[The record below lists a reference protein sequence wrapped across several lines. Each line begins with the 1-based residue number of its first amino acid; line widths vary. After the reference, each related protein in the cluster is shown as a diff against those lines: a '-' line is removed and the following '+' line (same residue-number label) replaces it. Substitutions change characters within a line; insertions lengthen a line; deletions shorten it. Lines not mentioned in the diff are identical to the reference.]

1 LLVDEESW
9 MKAVVYDQPRSFTVT
24 DVPEPHAGPGEV
36 RLRIVLAGVCG
47 TDGHLHQGEFDPV
60 YPLTP
65 GHEIVGE
72 VDEVGEGVTEVRAG
86 QRVCL
91 DNMQACGMCTSCR
104 RARPQY
110 CASAVMQGVNVPG
123 GFAQYI
129 VAPAGKCHPVDD
141 LAPEVA
147 VLAEP
152 TACVMHGLDLL
163 ELRPGSDVLVFGA
176 GPTGL
181 VLAQLLRYVGA
192 SRVTVAA
199 PTAFKLE
206 VAKRHGADEIVQI
219 DRADP
224 EASTRRLR
232 ELAPEGFDVV
242 VDATGTVAVLSRCVS
257 LTRDG
262 GTVFVYGMTEEAAE
276 LTVSPYEIFRRELV
290 LKGSFSQAYSFDRA
304 VSALRGGR
312 VRTEGIITHRF
323 GLDDYGAALAALADS
338 ACIKAVMQP

>member
-1 LLVDEESW
+1 

-24 DVPEPHAGPGEV
+24 EVAEPHPGAGEV
-36 RLRIVLAGVCG
+36 RLRVVLAGVCG

-72 VDEVGEGVTEVRAG
+72 VDELGDGVTGLSAG
-86 QRVCL
+86 QRVVL
-91 DNMQACGMCTSCR
+91 DNMQSCGVCPSCR
-104 RARPQY
+104 RARPAF
-110 CASAVMQGVNVPG
+110 CHRLIAQGVNAPG

-141 LAPEVA
+141 LDVEVA

-152 TACVMHGLDLL
+152 TACVVHGLDVLGL
-163 ELRPGSDVLVFGA
+163 PPGSDVLVFGA

-192 SRVTVAA
+192 ARVTVAA

-206 VAKRHGADEIVQI
+206 VAKAHGADETVQV

-224 EASTRRLR
+224 ETSTKRLR
-232 ELAPEGFDVV
+232 ELAPDGFDVV
-242 VDATGTVAVLSRCVS
+242 IDATGSVDVLGRCVA

-262 GTVFVYGMTEEAAE
+262 GTVFVYGMTEESAQ

-290 LKGSFSQAYSFDRA
+290 IKGSFSQAYSFDRA
-304 VSALRGGR
+304 ISALRGGR

-323 GLDDYGAALAALADS
+323 GLDDYGAALAALGDS
-338 ACIKAVMQP
+338 ACIKAVIQP

>member
-1 LLVDEESW
+1 
-9 MKAVVYDQPRSFTVT
+9 
-24 DVPEPHAGPGEV
+24 
-36 RLRIVLAGVCG
+36 VLAGVCG

-206 VAKRHGADEIVQI
+206 VAKRHGADVI
-219 DRADP
+219 
-224 EASTRRLR
+224 
-232 ELAPEGFDVV
+232 
-242 VDATGTVAVLSRCVS
+242 DATGTVAVLSRCVS

-304 VSALRGGR
+304 IAALRGGR
-312 VRTEGIITHRF
+312 VRTEGLVTHRF

>member
-1 LLVDEESW
+1 

-24 DVPEPHAGPGEV
+24 DVAEPHAGPGEV

-110 CASAVMQGVNVPG
+110 CASLVAQGVNAPG

-141 LAPEVA
+141 LPAEVA

-163 ELRPGSDVLVFGA
+163 DLRPGSDVLVFGA
-176 GPTGL
+176 GPTGQ

-206 VAKRHGADEIVQI
+206 VAKRHGADETVQV

-224 EASTRRLR
+224 DASTKQLR
-232 ELAPEGFDVV
+232 ELAPDGFDVV

-304 VSALRGGR
+304 IAALRGGR
-312 VRTEGIITHRF
+312 VRTEGIITHKF
-323 GLDDYGAALAALADS
+323 GLDDYGAALDALADS

>member
-1 LLVDEESW
+1 
-9 MKAVVYDQPRSFTVT
+9 
-24 DVPEPHAGPGEV
+24 
-36 RLRIVLAGVCG
+36 
-47 TDGHLHQGEFDPV
+47 
-60 YPLTP
+60 
-65 GHEIVGE
+65 
-72 VDEVGEGVTEVRAG
+72 
-86 QRVCL
+86 
-91 DNMQACGMCTSCR
+91 MQACGMCTSCR
-104 RARPQY
+104 RARPAF
-110 CASAVMQGVNVPG
+110 CAALIAQGVNAPG

-141 LAPEVA
+141 LPAEVA

-163 ELRPGSDVLVFGA
+163 DLRPGSDVLVFGA
-176 GPTGL
+176 GPTGQ

-206 VAKRHGADEIVQI
+206 VAKRHGADETVQV

-224 EASTRRLR
+224 DASTKQLR
-232 ELAPEGFDVV
+232 ELAPDGFDVV

-304 VSALRGGR
+304 IAALRGGR
-312 VRTEGIITHRF
+312 VRTEGIITHKF
-323 GLDDYGAALAALADS
+323 GLDDYGAALDALADS

>member
-1 LLVDEESW
+1 LRVDEESS
-9 MKAVVYDQPRSFTVT
+9 MKAVVYDKPRSFTVT
-24 DVPEPHAGPGEV
+24 DVAEPHAGAGEV
-36 RLRIVLAGVCG
+36 RLRVVLAGVCG

-72 VDEVGEGVTEVRAG
+72 VDELGEGVTAPLAG
-86 QRVCL
+86 QRVVL
-91 DNMQACGMCTSCR
+91 DNMQSCGMCTSCR
-104 RARPQY
+104 RARPAF
-110 CASAVMQGVNVPG
+110 CASLVAQGVNAPG

-141 LAPEVA
+141 LSAEVA

-163 ELRPGSDVLVFGA
+163 DLRPGSDVVVFGA

-206 VAKRHGADEIVQI
+206 VAKRHGADETVQV

-224 EASTRRLR
+224 EASTARLR
-232 ELAPEGFDVV
+232 ELAPDGFDVV
-242 VDATGTVAVLSRCVS
+242 IDATGTVDVLRRCLS

-290 LKGSFSQAYSFDRA
+290 IKGSFSQAYSFDRA
-304 VSALRGGR
+304 ISALRGGR
-312 VRTEGIITHRF
+312 VRTEGIVTHRF

>member
-1 LLVDEESW
+1 

-24 DVPEPHAGPGEV
+24 DVAEPHAGPGEV

-47 TDGHLHQGEFDPV
+47 TDGHLHEGEFDPV

-72 VDEVGEGVTEVRAG
+72 VDELGEGVTEVRAG

-110 CASAVMQGVNVPG
+110 CASLVAQGVNAPG

-141 LAPEVA
+141 LPAEVA

-163 ELRPGSDVLVFGA
+163 DLRPGSDVLVFGA
-176 GPTGL
+176 GPTGQ
-181 VLAQLLRYVGA
+181 VLAQLLRSVGA

-206 VAKRHGADEIVQI
+206 VAKRHGADETVQV

-224 EASTRRLR
+224 DASTKQLR
-232 ELAPEGFDVV
+232 KLAPDGFDVV

-304 VSALRGGR
+304 IAALRGGR
-312 VRTEGIITHRF
+312 VRTEGIITHKF
-323 GLDDYGAALAALADS
+323 GLDDYGAALDALADS

>member
-1 LLVDEESW
+1 

-24 DVPEPHAGPGEV
+24 DVAEPHAGPGEV

-110 CASAVMQGVNVPG
+110 CASLVAQGVNAPG

-141 LAPEVA
+141 LPAEVA

-163 ELRPGSDVLVFGA
+163 DLRPGSDVLVFGA
-176 GPTGL
+176 GPTGQ

-206 VAKRHGADEIVQI
+206 VAKRHGADETVQI

-224 EASTRRLR
+224 DASTKQLR
-232 ELAPEGFDVV
+232 ELAPDGFDVV

-304 VSALRGGR
+304 IAALRGGR
-312 VRTEGIITHRF
+312 VRTEGIITHKF
-323 GLDDYGAALAALADS
+323 GLDDYGAALDALADS

>member
-9 MKAVVYDQPRSFTVT
+9 MKAVVYDQPRSFTVK
-24 DVPEPHAGPGEV
+24 DVAEPHAGPGEV

-72 VDEVGEGVTEVRAG
+72 VDALGEGVTAPLAG
-86 QRVCL
+86 QRVVL
-91 DNMQACGMCTSCR
+91 DNMQSCGTCTSCR
-104 RARPQY
+104 RARPAF
-110 CASAVMQGVNVPG
+110 CASLVAQGVNAPG
-123 GFAQYI
+123 GFARYI

-141 LAPEVA
+141 LSAEVA

-152 TACVMHGLDLL
+152 TACVMQLD
-163 ELRPGSDVLVFGA
+163 LRPGSDVVVF
-176 GPTGL
+176 
-181 VLAQLLRYVGA
+181 
-192 SRVTVAA
+192 
-199 PTAFKLE
+199 
-206 VAKRHGADEIVQI
+206 
-219 DRADP
+219 
-224 EASTRRLR
+224 
-232 ELAPEGFDVV
+232 
-242 VDATGTVAVLSRCVS
+242 
-257 LTRDG
+257 
-262 GTVFVYGMTEEAAE
+262 VFVYGMTEEAAE

-290 LKGSFSQAYSFDRA
+290 IKGSFSQAYSFDRA
-304 VSALRGGR
+304 ISALRGGR

>member
-1 LLVDEESW
+1 

-24 DVPEPHAGPGEV
+24 EVAEPHAGDGEV
-36 RLRIVLAGVCG
+36 RLRVVLAGVCG
-47 TDGHLHQGEFDPV
+47 TDGHIHQGEFDPV

-72 VDEVGEGVTEVRAG
+72 VDELGEGVTGAFDLRVG
-86 QRVCL
+86 QRVVL
-91 DNMQACGMCTSCR
+91 DNMQSCGVCPSCR
-104 RARPQY
+104 RARPAF
-110 CASAVMQGVNVPG
+110 CHSLVAQGVNAPG

-141 LAPEVA
+141 LPAEVA

-163 ELRPGSDVLVFGA
+163 DLRPGSDVLVFGA

-206 VAKRHGADEIVQI
+206 VAKQHGADETVQV
-219 DRADP
+219 DRANP
-224 EASTRRLR
+224 EASTQRLR
-232 ELAPEGFDVV
+232 ELAPDGFDVV
-242 VDATGTVAVLSRCVS
+242 IDATGTVAVLSRCVS

-290 LKGSFSQAYSFDRA
+290 IKGSFSQAYSFDRA
-304 VSALRGGR
+304 IAALRGGR
-312 VRTEGIITHRF
+312 VRTEGIVTHRF
-323 GLDDYGAALAALADS
+323 GLDDYGAALDALADS
-338 ACIKAVMQP
+338 SCIKAVMQP

>member
-1 LLVDEESW
+1 

-24 DVPEPHAGPGEV
+24 EVAEPHPGPGEV
-36 RLRIVLAGVCG
+36 RLRVVLAGVCG

-72 VDEVGEGVTEVRAG
+72 VDQLGDGVTGLSAG
-86 QRVCL
+86 QRVVL
-91 DNMQACGMCTSCR
+91 DNMQSCGMCPSCR
-104 RARPQY
+104 RARPAFCHQLV
-110 CASAVMQGVNVPG
+110 AQGVNAPG

-129 VAPAGKCHPVDD
+129 VGPAGKCHPVDD
-141 LAPEVA
+141 LDVEVA

-152 TACVMHGLDLL
+152 TACVMHGLDVLGL
-163 ELRPGSDVLVFGA
+163 PPGSDVLVFGA

-192 SRVTVAA
+192 ARVTVAA

-206 VAKRHGADEIVQI
+206 VAKAHGADETVQV
-219 DRADP
+219 DRSDP
-224 EASTRRLR
+224 ETSTKRLR
-232 ELAPEGFDVV
+232 ELAPDGFDVV
-242 VDATGTVAVLSRCVS
+242 IDATGSVDVLSRCVA

-262 GTVFVYGMTEEAAE
+262 GTVFVYGMTEESAQ

-290 LKGSFSQAYSFDRA
+290 IKGSFSQAYSFDRA
-304 VSALRGGR
+304 ISALRGGR

-323 GLDDYGAALAALADS
+323 GLDDYGAALAALGDS
-338 ACIKAVMQP
+338 ACIKAVIQP